1 MTRIGL
7 VGGTQR
13 YHAPSFV
20 ALLNPKDER
29 AWSEARFPPYA
40 THPIEGALVTAICD
54 PDSLANAEALA
65 APAEGIELVTDRPE
79 DLIGQ
84 VDGVMLCVDGS
95 GAHQRR
101 AALFLEAGLPT
112 FVDKPLSRCPTEA
125 AEILAFA
132 QECGTPIMSC
142 SALRFT
148 SELAGVDREALG
160 PVRCVVGIGPGE
172 LVDYGIHV
180 CEFLQAVLG
189 PGVRSV
195 RNCGD
200 EQRNHVYLDWG
211 EGRSAMMVVRQD
223 TAYTFRMTLLGES
236 GSVQLEI
243 NDSAAYYRNLVA
255 AFVEMVRTGVEPI
268 PHASM
273 LEIIRVLDAGVK
285 SRETGEEV
293 RL

>member
-7 VGGTQR
+7 VGGARR

-20 ALLNPKDER
+20 ALLNPKDEA
-29 AWSEARFPPYA
+29 AWREASFPPYA

-54 PDSLANAEALA
+54 PDNLAHAQELA
-65 APAEGIELVTDRPE
+65 AHAEGIELVTDKPE

-95 GAHQRR
+95 GLHQRR

-132 QECGTPIMSC
+132 KECGAPIMSA
-142 SALRFT
+142 SAMRYT
-148 SELAGVDREALG
+148 SELTALDREALG
-160 PVRCVVGIGPGE
+160 EVRCVVGIGPNE

-180 CEFLQAVLG
+180 CEFIHTVLG

-195 RNCGD
+195 RNLGD
-200 EQRNHVYLDWG
+200 EDRNHVYLDWG
-211 EGRSAMMVVRQD
+211 DGRSALMIVRQD
-223 TAYTFRMTLLGES
+223 TAYTFRMTLLGEK
-236 GSVQLEI
+236 GTAQLEI
-243 NDSAAYYRNLVA
+243 NDSAGFYRNLVA

-268 PHASM
+268 PPTNT
-273 LEIIRVLDAGVK
+273 LEIIRTLDAAVR
-285 SRETGEEV
+285 SRVLGEEV